1 MNFET
6 LINSPKEVIKE
17 YLEKP
22 ESLKEIGCSISQVGE
37 LIKVAGESITYVE
50 NFEKFKDILDIFID
64 GENFSDDDAKELGRI
79 MVEWIKDTG
88 KAEEYLNKFS
98 EKSGIEK
105 KYIQKWIPIVA
116 AAHLSKASEEE
127 KTFLINW
134 IDVVDY
140 A

>member
-88 KAEEYLNKFS
+88 KAEE
-98 EKSGIEK
+98 
-105 KYIQKWIPIVA
+105 
-116 AAHLSKASEEE
+116 
-127 KTFLINW
+127 
-134 IDVVDY
+134 
-140 A
+140 